1 LLSHLNNCLNVG
13 SIGSEFISSKRKQ
26 ATEKYLK
33 SKPKD
38 STGEKKE
45 KESQER
51 EKSGAN
57 MCRLKNHD
65 HAGASAQ
72 TIQFQRMSQAS
83 HTQKSQQARDMQTIS
98 QRRHRR

>member
-65 HAGASAQ
+65 HAWSECSNNPISKNVAGKSYTEIPASERYANDF
-72 TIQFQRMSQAS
+72 TKKA
-83 HTQKSQQARDMQTIS
+83 
-98 QRRHRR
+98 